1 VVFVGDERQLN
12 VGVDYARDRLAGLAH
27 GGWLSEAADEAY
39 REGLTGQV
47 RVGPLGSVRG
57 VSKLVEVQFRDQVI
71 HDDCA
76 VLTLRWT
83 AIGPGGRLFPALD
96 ADITLTPAGKH
107 ATLLR
112 LAGAYRPP
120 LGLLG
125 SGIDRVILHRV
136 AAATIRAF
144 IDRVADAITRPSL
157 TGKQQLGW
165 PERCPAS
172 KGAGP
177 QNLARRAA
185 HGGLKAATLAC
196 CRAGSQWGGCRKC
209 CP

>member
-1 VVFVGDERQLN
+1 MVFVGDERQLN
-12 VGVDYARDRLAGLAH
+12 VGVDYARDRLAGLPH
-27 GGWLSEAADEAY
+27 GGSLTEAY

-57 VSKLVEVQFRDQVI
+57 VSKLGEVQFRDQVI

-107 ATLLR
+107 VMLLR

-136 AAATIRAF
+136 TAATIRAF
-144 IDRVADAITRPSL
+144 IDRVADAITLPSL
-157 TGKQQLGW
+157 MGETATGV
-165 PERCPAS
+165 
-172 KGAGP
+172 AG
-177 QNLARRAA
+177 
-185 HGGLKAATLAC
+185 TLP
-196 CRAGSQWGGCRKC
+196 GE
-209 CP
+209 